1 MRGIG
6 ASSGIA
12 IGKVFLYDPKRA
24 VAQKRAITDAD
35 SEIERL
41 NAARAEAKSQIKS
54 LHAKAL
60 ETIGQQEAMI
70 FEAHL
75 ALTDDPVLFKNAVQ
89 IITTQNV
96 NAEWALNEAI
106 DKFIRM
112 FEALDNK
119 YIAERAVDLKD
130 IRSRMLDILMDV
142 KTQDISHIDEL
153 SIIVA
158 LDLLPSDTAK
168 IDKGKVLGFVTELGA
183 KLSHTAIIA
192 RSLEIPA
199 VVGLSGAMAN
209 VKQGDLIILDGD
221 TGEVIL
227 NPDKSTIDIY
237 EKKKQ
242 EYFYFKNELKVFKGK
257 PSMTKDG
264 KRVHILANIGTPK
277 DVDSCIENDAEGI
290 GLFRTEFL
298 YMDRQDIPSEDEQF
312 EAYKE
317 VVSRMQGKPVII
329 RTLDVGGD
337 KDIPYLGLSKED
349 NPFLGYR
356 AIRYCIDRQDI
367 FKAQL
372 RAILRA
378 SAYGHVKIMFP
389 MIATLTE
396 LRRAKIIL
404 NEVRHDLK
412 LENIAFDE
420 KMEIGIMVEI
430 PACAIA
436 ADLFAK
442 ESDFFSIGTNDL
454 IQYTMAVDRGNSK
467 VSALYS
473 HFNPSVLRLVKYVID
488 SAHKNGIPVGMCGEA
503 ASDPA
508 LIPALVGMGLD
519 DFSMNPSSVLRARSV
534 VGKTTKDQAAKI
546 AESLLSMATAEE
558 VEEYLISAEDR
569 IY

>member
-24 VAQKRAITDAD
+24 VAQKRAIADAD

-41 NAARAEAKSQIKS
+41 NAARDEAKSQIKS

>member
-1 MRGIG
+1 LKGIG
-6 ASSGIA
+6 ASAGIA
-12 IGKVFLYDPKRA
+12 IGKVFQYEPKRA
-24 VAQKRAITDAD
+24 VAFKKIITDTG
-35 SEIERL
+35 SEIARL
-41 NAARAEAKSQIKS
+41 NAARAEAKSQIEI
-54 LHAKAL
+54 LHIKAL
-60 ETIGQQEAMI
+60 ETIGKQEAMI
-70 FEAHL
+70 FEAHI
-75 ALTDDPVLFKNAVQ
+75 ALVDDPALFKEAVKN
-89 IITTQNV
+89 ITTQNV

-106 DKFIRM
+106 DKFIQI
-112 FEALDNK
+112 FEAMDNK
-119 YIAERAVDLKD
+119 YIAERAADLKD
-130 IRSRMLDILMDV
+130 IKSRMLDILMGV
-142 KTQDISHIDEL
+142 KAQDLSHLNEP

-158 LDLLPSDTAK
+158 LDLLPSDTARMNK
-168 IDKGKVLGFVTELGA
+168 EKVLGFVTELGA

-199 VVGLSGAMAN
+199 VVGLSGMMKG
-209 VKQGDLIILDGD
+209 VKHGDLIILDGD
-221 TGEVIL
+221 TGEVFL
-227 NPDKSTIDIY
+227 NPDKSIIDKY

-242 EYFYFKNELKVFKGK
+242 EYFYFKNELKVFIGK
-257 PSMTKDG
+257 PSKTKDDA
-264 KRVHILANIGTPK
+264 RVHILANVGTPK

-298 YMDRQDIPSEDEQF
+298 YMDRQDIPSEGEQF

-317 VVSRMQGKPVII
+317 VVSRMQGKPVVI

-356 AIRYCIDRQDI
+356 AIRYCIDNVDI

-378 SAYGHVKIMFP
+378 STYGHVKIMFP

-396 LRRAKIIL
+396 LRRAKAIL

-412 LENIAFDE
+412 IENIAYDE
-420 KMEIGIMVEI
+420 KMETGIMVEI

-442 ESDFFSIGTNDL
+442 EADFFSIGTNDL
-454 IQYTMAVDRGNSK
+454 IQYTMAVDRGNPK

-473 HFNPSVLRLVKYVID
+473 HFNPSVLRLIKYVID

-508 LIPALVGMGLD
+508 LIPVLVGMGID
-519 DFSMNPSSVLRARSV
+519 DFSMNPSSVLKARSIV
-534 VGKTTKDQAAKI
+534 SNTTKADI
-546 AESLLSMATAEE
+546 ADKVESILSLATAGE
-558 VEEYLISAEDR
+558 VEEYLNHPGA
-569 IY
+569 

>member
-1 MRGIG
+1 MKGIG
-6 ASSGIA
+6 ASAGIA
-12 IGKVFLYDPKRA
+12 IGKVFQYEPKRA
-24 VAQKRAITDAD
+24 VAFKKIIIDTE
-35 SEIERL
+35 SEIARL
-41 NAARAEAKSQIKS
+41 NAARTEAKSQIKI
-54 LHAKAL
+54 LHIKAL
-60 ETIGQQEAMI
+60 ETIGKQEAMI
-70 FEAHL
+70 FEAHI
-75 ALTDDPVLFKNAVQ
+75 ALLDDPALFKEAVKN
-89 IITTQNV
+89 ITTQNV

-106 DKFIRM
+106 DKFIQI
-112 FEALDNK
+112 FEAMDNK
-119 YIAERAVDLKD
+119 YIAERAADLKD
-130 IRSRMLDILMDV
+130 IKSRMLDILMGV
-142 KTQDISHIDEL
+142 KAQDLSHLNEP

-158 LDLLPSDTAK
+158 LDLLPSDTARMNK
-168 IDKGKVLGFVTELGA
+168 EKVLGFVTELGA

-199 VVGLSGAMAN
+199 VVGLSGMMKG
-209 VKQGDLIILDGD
+209 VKHGDLIILDGD
-221 TGEVIL
+221 TGEVFL
-227 NPDKSTIDIY
+227 NPDKSIIDKY

-242 EYFYFKNELKVFKGK
+242 EYFYFKNELKVFIGK
-257 PSMTKDG
+257 PSKTKDDA
-264 KRVHILANIGTPK
+264 RVHILANVGTPK

-317 VVSRMQGKPVII
+317 VVSRMQGKPVVI

-356 AIRYCIDRQDI
+356 AIRYCIDNVDI

-378 SAYGHVKIMFP
+378 STYGHVKIMFP

-396 LRRAKIIL
+396 LRRAKAIL

-412 LENIAFDE
+412 IENIAYDE
-420 KMEIGIMVEI
+420 KMETGIMVEI

-442 ESDFFSIGTNDL
+442 EADFFSIGTNDL
-454 IQYTMAVDRGNSK
+454 IQYTMAVDRGNPK

-473 HFNPSVLRLVKYVID
+473 HFNPSVLRLIKYVID

-508 LIPALVGMGLD
+508 LIPVLVGMGID
-519 DFSMNPSSVLRARSV
+519 DFSMNPSSVLKARSIV
-534 VGKTTKDQAAKI
+534 SNTTKADI
-546 AESLLSMATAEE
+546 ADKVESILSLATAGE
-558 VEEYLISAEDR
+558 VEEYLNHPGA
-569 IY
+569 

>member
-1 MRGIG
+1 LKGIG
-6 ASSGIA
+6 ASAGIA
-12 IGKVFLYDPKRA
+12 IGKVFQYEPKRA
-24 VAQKRAITDAD
+24 VAFKKIITDTG
-35 SEIERL
+35 SEIARL
-41 NAARAEAKSQIKS
+41 NAARAEAKSQIEI
-54 LHAKAL
+54 LHIKAL
-60 ETIGQQEAMI
+60 ETIGKQEAMI
-70 FEAHL
+70 FEAHI
-75 ALTDDPVLFKNAVQ
+75 ALVDDPALFKEAVKN
-89 IITTQNV
+89 ITTQNV

-106 DKFIRM
+106 DKFIQI
-112 FEALDNK
+112 FEAMDNK
-119 YIAERAVDLKD
+119 YIAERAADLKD
-130 IRSRMLDILMDV
+130 IKSRMLDILMGV
-142 KTQDISHIDEL
+142 KAQDLSHLNEP

-158 LDLLPSDTAK
+158 LDLLPSDTARMNK
-168 IDKGKVLGFVTELGA
+168 EKVLGFVTELGA

-199 VVGLSGAMAN
+199 VVGLSGMMKG
-209 VKQGDLIILDGD
+209 VKHGDLIILDGD
-221 TGEVIL
+221 TGEVFL
-227 NPDKSTIDIY
+227 NPDKSIIDKY

-242 EYFYFKNELKVFKGK
+242 EYFYFKNELKVFIGK
-257 PSMTKDG
+257 PSKTKDDA
-264 KRVHILANIGTPK
+264 RVHILANVGTPK

-317 VVSRMQGKPVII
+317 VISRMQGKPVVI

-356 AIRYCIDRQDI
+356 AIRYCIDNVDI

-378 SAYGHVKIMFP
+378 STYGHVKIMFP

-396 LRRAKIIL
+396 LRRAKAIL

-412 LENIAFDE
+412 IENIAYDE
-420 KMEIGIMVEI
+420 KMETGIMVEI

-442 ESDFFSIGTNDL
+442 EADFFSIGTNDL
-454 IQYTMAVDRGNSK
+454 IQYTMAVDRGNPK

-473 HFNPSVLRLVKYVID
+473 HFNPSVLRLIKYVID

-508 LIPALVGMGLD
+508 LIPVLVGMGID
-519 DFSMNPSSVLRARSV
+519 DFSMNPSSVLKARSIV
-534 VGKTTKDQAAKI
+534 SNTTKADI
-546 AESLLSMATAEE
+546 ADKVESILSLATAGE
-558 VEEYLISAEDR
+558 VEEYLNHPGA
-569 IY
+569 

>member
-1 MRGIG
+1 MKGIG
-6 ASSGIA
+6 ASAGIA
-12 IGKVFLYDPKRA
+12 IGKVFQYEPKRA
-24 VAQKRAITDAD
+24 VAFKKIITDTG
-35 SEIERL
+35 SEIARL
-41 NAARAEAKSQIKS
+41 NAARAEAKSQIEI
-54 LHAKAL
+54 LHIKAL
-60 ETIGQQEAMI
+60 ETIGKQEAMI
-70 FEAHL
+70 FEAHI
-75 ALTDDPVLFKNAVQ
+75 ALVDDPALFKEAVKN
-89 IITTQNV
+89 ITTQNV

-106 DKFIRM
+106 DKFIQI
-112 FEALDNK
+112 FEAMDNK
-119 YIAERAVDLKD
+119 YIAERAADLKD
-130 IRSRMLDILMDV
+130 IKSRMLDILMGV
-142 KTQDISHIDEL
+142 KAQDLSHLNEP

-158 LDLLPSDTAK
+158 LDLLPSDTARMNK
-168 IDKGKVLGFVTELGA
+168 EKVLGFVTELGA

-199 VVGLSGAMAN
+199 VVGLSGMMKG
-209 VKQGDLIILDGD
+209 VKHGDLIILDGD
-221 TGEVIL
+221 TGEVFL
-227 NPDKSTIDIY
+227 NPDKSIIDKY

-242 EYFYFKNELKVFKGK
+242 EYFYFKNELKVFIGK
-257 PSMTKDG
+257 PSKTKDDA
-264 KRVHILANIGTPK
+264 RVHILANVGTPK

-317 VVSRMQGKPVII
+317 VISRMQGKPVVI

-356 AIRYCIDRQDI
+356 AIRYCIDNVDI

-378 SAYGHVKIMFP
+378 STYGHVKIMFP

-396 LRRAKIIL
+396 LRRAKAIL

-412 LENIAFDE
+412 IENIAYDE
-420 KMEIGIMVEI
+420 KMETGIMVEI

-442 ESDFFSIGTNDL
+442 EADFFSIGTNDL
-454 IQYTMAVDRGNSK
+454 IQYTMAVDRGNPK

-473 HFNPSVLRLVKYVID
+473 HFNPSVLRLIKYVID

-508 LIPALVGMGLD
+508 LIPVLVGMGID
-519 DFSMNPSSVLRARSV
+519 DFSMNPSSVLKARSIV
-534 VGKTTKDQAAKI
+534 SNTTKADI
-546 AESLLSMATAEE
+546 ADKVESILSLATAGE
-558 VEEYLISAEDR
+558 VEEYLNHPGA
-569 IY
+569 